1 MSPKEQVNKYATT
14 EKQPAYQRKGD
25 NKTGGNVRGGRDKA
39 KGEEGK
45 VDIRERKVCVPWG
58 TVNRRQ

>member
-1 MSPKEQVNKYATT
+1 MSPKEQVTK
-14 EKQPAYQRKGD
+14 KQPAYQRKGD
-25 NKTGGNVRGGRDKA
+25 NKTGANARGGRDKA

-45 VDIRERKVCVPWG
+45 VDIRERKVCVPWS